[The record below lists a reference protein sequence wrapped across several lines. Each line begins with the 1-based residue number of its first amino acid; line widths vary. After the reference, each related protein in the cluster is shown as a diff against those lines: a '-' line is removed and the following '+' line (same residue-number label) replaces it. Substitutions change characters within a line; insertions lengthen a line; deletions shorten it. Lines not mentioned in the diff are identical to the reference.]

1 MAWKVYDKTG
11 NTVRCTLKGLE
22 YNGTWMGACFVTST
36 LKSAVPILFE
46 IGDYVMYRGE
56 KFEINYDPT
65 ALKKAARKTSG
76 EAFVYDNV
84 KFNWPGDELTRC
96 DFLDYVKS
104 DNQIHFTS
112 LPKFSFFA
120 SSIQDLAD
128 RVQVNLDR
136 IYTGAQK
143 WTVAVHPEY
152 VSTTNVNID
161 VNNIKVWG
169 ALELF
174 NSKFGANF
182 VIRGRTITIGTAGIA
197 VGNIFKYGRGN
208 GLYEIQRT
216 ADADQQIITRLRAY
230 GSTRN
235 MPNRYYNKLSNSS
248 LTNYLPNNMA
258 VENLMLPD
266 FPKTTLDP
274 YIDSKNIAVLGIREG
289 SVYFDGTG
297 DLEEI
302 CPSMEGMTAEQLK
315 DAGIY
320 VSLDAGDNGNL
331 DEVADAEQ
339 LTDDGTMDSLKEGED
354 VPPFTIT
361 LKDVGFNI
369 NDYLTSE
376 TATISMKNGMCGGR
390 DFEITK
396 CEKKGNK
403 YVLTCNRVYDESLK
417 LYFPYK
423 DYNIKS
429 GDKFVLLYI
438 DMPDVYIQA
447 ASQRLLAT
455 AKKYLAK
462 NDYVRYSYEPK
473 VDDIFM
479 ARQHDEAIARGEVS
493 IHDTLK
499 EGDLMLFTDTDLGID
514 GSIIIDTLII
524 KEGEGIIP
532 QYTITLKDE
541 KTVGTLEKIQNQIDS
556 IVSGGQ
562 GSGGY
567 NSNQIKSLI
576 KSFGSNFF
584 LSKLISDT
592 ANGLITFLKG
602 LLIGRNG
609 SGITV
614 LENGMSQ
621 AVVDYLYVK
630 VKAVFDE
637 LEVKKKTYVG
647 GEQVISHAGMKCNRV
662 DELDDVYRCYFKEEE
677 DGIEIENQF
686 TPGSL
691 AIAQECNIKAGV
703 SHHVGNR
710 HYWRL
715 VTAVGENYID
725 LSKTVCDPN
734 VENDVPVAGDD
745 IVGLG
750 HKTDITRQA
759 AIILSSVNEVSP
771 SIIMYQGIND
781 FTLTGKDVISFDFDK
796 STGKVRMKVYG
807 NTYIGDKDRTTYME
821 YTQDKGVDIK
831 GMFHIEQGS
840 TGWRNMEGLPDEI
853 QAAADL
859 AQKAQ
864 DAIDNAAVGSVNLLR
879 NSGFTGDY
887 ESEKLSS
894 DTQLSAD
901 TELYSKQ
908 LKYWTGVATVSTD
921 SAAGSGYS
929 AAIGSLSQSVS
940 LIKGESYV
948 ISYKAKG
955 TSVSVS
961 CGSFS
966 VSQPLT
972 SSYQRYTHKI
982 TFNGS
987 GIFLISGTA
996 TVCDLQLERGT
1007 IATDWKPS
1015 ILDNDKATAGFQSI
1029 NYIASAIK
1037 DGSVDILGG
1046 LILANMIQLGNYKD
1060 GKLQKVTAGVSGIYN
1075 DDDDVAFWA
1084 GGTLQQAILTVMR
1097 FRNDPNYQPTDEE
1110 WANMA
1115 NFVATHGGN
1124 AFFRGYI
1131 YALGGYFRGKV
1142 EIANGKILLNEDGSG
1157 QLANGNI
1164 KWDADGNPEFV
1175 GKVKVKSSNGYTI
1188 SIEPENEYGIPSI
1201 EMRDNTNASL
1211 IDISCIYGLKGL
1223 IPMVS
1228 MFDPNS
1234 NDVLYFRPDSMVVEQ
1249 KGSDGYIYQ
1258 TQIMGGRIIM
1268 VKGSEIVWDQ
1278 NQLPK

>member
-297 DLEEI
+297 GLEEI

-447 ASQRLLAT
+447 ASQTVACYRE
-455 AKKYLAK
+455 K
-462 NDYVRYSYEPK
+462 NILQRMTMCAIRMKPK

-479 ARQHDEAIARGEVS
+479 ARQHDEAVARGEAS
-493 IHDTLK
+493 IHDT
-499 EGDLMLFTDTDLGID
+499 
-514 GSIIIDTLII
+514 
-524 KEGEGIIP
+524 
-532 QYTITLKDE
+532 
-541 KTVGTLEKIQNQIDS
+541 
-556 IVSGGQ
+556 
-562 GSGGY
+562 
-567 NSNQIKSLI
+567 
-576 KSFGSNFF
+576 
-584 LSKLISDT
+584 
-592 ANGLITFLKG
+592 
-602 LLIGRNG
+602 
-609 SGITV
+609 
-614 LENGMSQ
+614 
-621 AVVDYLYVK
+621 
-630 VKAVFDE
+630 
-637 LEVKKKTYVG
+637 
-647 GEQVISHAGMKCNRV
+647 
-662 DELDDVYRCYFKEEE
+662 
-677 DGIEIENQF
+677 
-686 TPGSL
+686 
-691 AIAQECNIKAGV
+691 
-703 SHHVGNR
+703 
-710 HYWRL
+710 
-715 VTAVGENYID
+715 
-725 LSKTVCDPN
+725 
-734 VENDVPVAGDD
+734 
-745 IVGLG
+745 
-750 HKTDITRQA
+750 
-759 AIILSSVNEVSP
+759 
-771 SIIMYQGIND
+771 
-781 FTLTGKDVISFDFDK
+781 
-796 STGKVRMKVYG
+796 
-807 NTYIGDKDRTTYME
+807 
-821 YTQDKGVDIK
+821 
-831 GMFHIEQGS
+831 
-840 TGWRNMEGLPDEI
+840 
-853 QAAADL
+853 
-859 AQKAQ
+859 
-864 DAIDNAAVGSVNLLR
+864 
-879 NSGFTGDY
+879 
-887 ESEKLSS
+887 
-894 DTQLSAD
+894 
-901 TELYSKQ
+901 
-908 LKYWTGVATVSTD
+908 
-921 SAAGSGYS
+921 
-929 AAIGSLSQSVS
+929 
-940 LIKGESYV
+940 
-948 ISYKAKG
+948 
-955 TSVSVS
+955 
-961 CGSFS
+961 
-966 VSQPLT
+966 
-972 SSYQRYTHKI
+972 
-982 TFNGS
+982 
-987 GIFLISGTA
+987 
-996 TVCDLQLERGT
+996 
-1007 IATDWKPS
+1007 
-1015 ILDNDKATAGFQSI
+1015 
-1029 NYIASAIK
+1029 
-1037 DGSVDILGG
+1037 
-1046 LILANMIQLGNYKD
+1046 
-1060 GKLQKVTAGVSGIYN
+1060 
-1075 DDDDVAFWA
+1075 
-1084 GGTLQQAILTVMR
+1084 
-1097 FRNDPNYQPTDEE
+1097 
-1110 WANMA
+1110 
-1115 NFVATHGGN
+1115 
-1124 AFFRGYI
+1124 
-1131 YALGGYFRGKV
+1131 
-1142 EIANGKILLNEDGSG
+1142 
-1157 QLANGNI
+1157 
-1164 KWDADGNPEFV
+1164 
-1175 GKVKVKSSNGYTI
+1175 
-1188 SIEPENEYGIPSI
+1188 
-1201 EMRDNTNASL
+1201 
-1211 IDISCIYGLKGL
+1211 
-1223 IPMVS
+1223 
-1228 MFDPNS
+1228 
-1234 NDVLYFRPDSMVVEQ
+1234 
-1249 KGSDGYIYQ
+1249 
-1258 TQIMGGRIIM
+1258 
-1268 VKGSEIVWDQ
+1268 
-1278 NQLPK
+1278 

>member
-11 NTVRCTLKGLE
+11 NTVRCTLKSLE

-143 WTVAVHPEY
+143 WTVVVHPEY

-174 NSKFGANF
+174 NSKFAANF

-297 DLEEI
+297 GLEEI

-479 ARQHDEAIARGEVS
+479 ARQHDEAVARG
-493 IHDTLK
+493 K
-499 EGDLMLFTDTDLGID
+499 
-514 GSIIIDTLII
+514 
-524 KEGEGIIP
+524 
-532 QYTITLKDE
+532 
-541 KTVGTLEKIQNQIDS
+541 
-556 IVSGGQ
+556 
-562 GSGGY
+562 
-567 NSNQIKSLI
+567 
-576 KSFGSNFF
+576 
-584 LSKLISDT
+584 
-592 ANGLITFLKG
+592 
-602 LLIGRNG
+602 
-609 SGITV
+609 
-614 LENGMSQ
+614 Q
-621 AVVDYLYVK
+621 AY
-630 VKAVFDE
+630 
-637 LEVKKKTYVG
+637 
-647 GEQVISHAGMKCNRV
+647 M
-662 DELDDVYRCYFKEEE
+662 
-677 DGIEIENQF
+677 
-686 TPGSL
+686 
-691 AIAQECNIKAGV
+691 
-703 SHHVGNR
+703 
-710 HYWRL
+710 
-715 VTAVGENYID
+715 
-725 LSKTVCDPN
+725 
-734 VENDVPVAGDD
+734 
-745 IVGLG
+745 
-750 HKTDITRQA
+750 
-759 AIILSSVNEVSP
+759 IL
-771 SIIMYQGIND
+771 
-781 FTLTGKDVISFDFDK
+781 
-796 STGKVRMKVYG
+796 
-807 NTYIGDKDRTTYME
+807 
-821 YTQDKGVDIK
+821 
-831 GMFHIEQGS
+831 
-840 TGWRNMEGLPDEI
+840 
-853 QAAADL
+853 
-859 AQKAQ
+859 
-864 DAIDNAAVGSVNLLR
+864 
-879 NSGFTGDY
+879 
-887 ESEKLSS
+887 
-894 DTQLSAD
+894 
-901 TELYSKQ
+901 
-908 LKYWTGVATVSTD
+908 
-921 SAAGSGYS
+921 
-929 AAIGSLSQSVS
+929 
-940 LIKGESYV
+940 
-948 ISYKAKG
+948 
-955 TSVSVS
+955 
-961 CGSFS
+961 
-966 VSQPLT
+966 
-972 SSYQRYTHKI
+972 
-982 TFNGS
+982 
-987 GIFLISGTA
+987 
-996 TVCDLQLERGT
+996 
-1007 IATDWKPS
+1007 
-1015 ILDNDKATAGFQSI
+1015 
-1029 NYIASAIK
+1029 
-1037 DGSVDILGG
+1037 
-1046 LILANMIQLGNYKD
+1046 
-1060 GKLQKVTAGVSGIYN
+1060 
-1075 DDDDVAFWA
+1075 
-1084 GGTLQQAILTVMR
+1084 
-1097 FRNDPNYQPTDEE
+1097 
-1110 WANMA
+1110 
-1115 NFVATHGGN
+1115 
-1124 AFFRGYI
+1124 
-1131 YALGGYFRGKV
+1131 
-1142 EIANGKILLNEDGSG
+1142 
-1157 QLANGNI
+1157 
-1164 KWDADGNPEFV
+1164 
-1175 GKVKVKSSNGYTI
+1175 
-1188 SIEPENEYGIPSI
+1188 
-1201 EMRDNTNASL
+1201 
-1211 IDISCIYGLKGL
+1211 
-1223 IPMVS
+1223 
-1228 MFDPNS
+1228 
-1234 NDVLYFRPDSMVVEQ
+1234 
-1249 KGSDGYIYQ
+1249 
-1258 TQIMGGRIIM
+1258 
-1268 VKGSEIVWDQ
+1268 
-1278 NQLPK
+1278 